1 MPTGVTWLDDAVA
14 GAGLPPLADAEAAL
28 LIYNQV
34 RRSNLT
40 MEGFRRLPILY
51 RRVGRGRIYEV
62 PHVVEAARQKIL
74 DVVPRLPTPRAPIK
88 SPRASFTGVNI
99 TDVQGAVRELPA
111 ERQHHLATR
120 PEKET
125 EAQLKL

>member
-1 MPTGVTWLDDAVA
+1 MPTGITWLDDAVA
-14 GAGLPPLADAEAAL
+14 STGLPPLADAEAAL

-62 PHVVEAARQKIL
+62 PHVVEAAKQKIL
-74 DVVPRLPTPRAPIK
+74 DVKPRLPAPRAPIK
-88 SPRASFTGVNI
+88 SPRTSFAGVNPA
-99 TDVQGAVRELPA
+99 DVPRAIPIQSPPI
-111 ERQHHLATR
+111 ATHKR
-120 PEKET
+120 EKESESET
-125 EAQLKL
+125 AS